1 LESKAKEAANK
12 KGSKDGQDR
21 AMEAAHGQMGE
32 RTRGRE
38 VVEREL
44 EAFLMM
50 KEREELEKEQAALQ
64 QEHIRARQA
73 MTDLRE
79 SIVEEKESL
88 SQERM
93 QLAGERAQIALVRE
107 QLRKKIT
114 GALSRQAIVYSKKMC
129 KQAFFCRW
137 LRVGLVRQQK
147 AAPDDFNVLQQ
158 NEVTFEHQPHVLVD
172 SEYQRAKGK
181 RQQRRVA
188 RMWASAKVRLKDK
201 MLLMLVS
208 SRWNLLAARSSRR

>member
-1 LESKAKEAANK
+1 LKSKAKEAANK
-12 KGSKDGQDR
+12 KGSKEGQDR
-21 AMEAAHGQMGE
+21 AMEAAHGRMGE
-32 RTRGRE
+32 TTRGRE

-44 EAFLMM
+44 EAFLM
-50 KEREELEKEQAALQ
+50 KEREKLEKDQAALQ

-73 MTDLRE
+73 MADLRE

-88 SQERM
+88 AQERM
-93 QLAGERAQIALVRE
+93 QLAGERDQAALARE

-147 AAPDDFNVLQQ
+147 AVTDDCNVLQQ
-158 NEVTFEHQPHVLVD
+158 NEVTFEHQPQVLVD
-172 SEYQRAKGK
+172 KEYRH
-181 RQQRRVA
+181 QRRVA
-188 RMWASAKVRLKDK
+188 RLWASAKVRLKDK

>member
-1 LESKAKEAANK
+1 
-12 KGSKDGQDR
+12 
-21 AMEAAHGQMGE
+21 MEAAHGRMGE
-32 RTRGRE
+32 TTRGRE

-44 EAFLMM
+44 EAFLM
-50 KEREELEKEQAALQ
+50 KEREKLEKDQAALQ

-73 MTDLRE
+73 MADLRE

-88 SQERM
+88 AQERM
-93 QLAGERAQIALVRE
+93 QLAGERDQAALARE

-137 LRVGLVRQQK
+137 LRVGLFLQQK
-147 AAPDDFNVLQQ
+147 AAADDCIVLQQ
-158 NEVTFEHQPHVLVD
+158 NEVMFEHQPQVLVD
-172 SEYQRAKGK
+172 KEYECAKGK

-188 RMWASAKVRLKDK
+188 RLWASAKVRLKDK
-201 MLLMLVS
+201 MLLMLVC
-208 SRWNLLAARSSRR
+208 SRWNVLAVRYSRR